1 MRKKKEINTENYLD
15 KIPAICG
22 DLDWME
28 NNGLVTVVQ
37 ENKGFYNRLAQ
48 KMFKTPEVSNIDLD
62 EFRSF
67 VWLSI
72 DGKNTVFDIGGKVK
86 EEFGEEAEPLY
97 PRLIQFL
104 NVLKE
109 VKYIEFL

>member
-1 MRKKKEINTENYLD
+1 MAPACCVSTTPTRKH
-15 KIPAICG
+15 
-22 DLDWME
+22 
-28 NNGLVTVVQ
+28 
-37 ENKGFYNRLAQ
+37 
-48 KMFKTPEVSNIDLD
+48 LD
-62 EFRSF
+62 EFGSF

>member
-28 NNGLVTVVQ
+28 NNGFVTVVQ

-48 KMFKTPEVSNIDLD
+48 KMFKTPEVSNIDFD
-62 EFRSF
+62 EFGSF

-86 EEFGEEAEPLY
+86 EKFGEDVEPLY

>member
-48 KMFKTPEVSNIDLD
+48 KMFKTPEVSLC
-62 EFRSF
+62 RSEERR
-67 VWLSI
+67 V
-72 DGKNTVFDIGGKVK
+72 GK
-86 EEFGEEAEPLY
+86 ECRSRWSPY
-97 PRLIQFL
+97 H
-104 NVLKE
+104 
-109 VKYIEFL
+109 

>member
-1 MRKKKEINTENYLD
+1 
-15 KIPAICG
+15 
-22 DLDWME
+22 
-28 NNGLVTVVQ
+28 
-37 ENKGFYNRLAQ
+37 
-48 KMFKTPEVSNIDLD
+48 MFKTPEVSNIDLD
-62 EFRSF
+62 EFGSF

-86 EEFGEEAEPLY
+86 EEFGEDVEPLY